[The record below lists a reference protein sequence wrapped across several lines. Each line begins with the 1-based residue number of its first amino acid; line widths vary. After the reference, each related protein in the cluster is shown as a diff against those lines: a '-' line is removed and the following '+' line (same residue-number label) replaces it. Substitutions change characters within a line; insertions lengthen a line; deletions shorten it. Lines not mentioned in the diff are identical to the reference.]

1 MAYLYAAYPEFKATQ
16 PEVMTLMPEPHSP
29 EEVLRMLS
37 QNPPQGECS
46 ADAF

>member
-1 MAYLYAAYPEFKATQ
+1 MTYLSAALFEQIPVQQMATEL
-16 PEVMTLMPEPHSP
+16 PEPRSP

-37 QNPPQGECS
+37 KESPQGEYS